1 MDSFLKDHG
10 RAAYL
15 VEITAKIVASHV
27 ANNKVE
33 TAELPGLIDIVF
45 DKLSDLSS
53 RRPGEGQK
61 PRPAVPIED
70 SITENHIICLE
81 DGRRFKM
88 LKKHLKARYNLT
100 PEEYRAKWN
109 LPPDYP
115 MVAPSYAAKRQRLAR
130 ESGLGKNNNSKK

>member
-1 MDSFLKDHG
+1 MDSFAENGG
-10 RAAYL
+10 RTIDL

-27 ANNKVE
+27 SNNKVE
-33 TAELPGLIDIVF
+33 TAELPRLIDIIYG
-45 DKLSDLSS
+45 KLSDLSNRHS
-53 RRPGEGQK
+53 SEQQEL
-61 PRPAVPIED
+61 RPAVPIEESVTRD
-70 SITENHIICLE
+70 HIVCLE

-109 LPPDYP
+109 LPADYP

-130 ESGLGKNNNSKK
+130 ESGLGKNRK